1 MYSDMATGKSGL
13 KVSIIYDTMWHSTE
27 KMSDAIM
34 DETKCYDFGKEF
46 AKKVREYHATFV

>member
-1 MYSDMATGKSGL
+1 M